1 MDNFSALM
9 KLDELVNSMKKKE
22 ETNKTRDA
30 IVIALA
36 ILGIV
41 AAVAG
46 IAYAVYRFV
55 TPAEDVFD
63 DDFDDDFNDDDE
75 LIAFGDE
82 DGAEEKNAKSED
94 KE

>member
-9 KLDELVNSMKKKE
+9 KLDELVSSMKKKE
-22 ETNKTRDA
+22 EKSKTRDA

-36 ILGIV
+36 ILGVV

-55 TPAEDVFD
+55 TPAEDEFD
-63 DDFDDDFNDDDE
+63 DDFDDDFNDDE
-75 LIAFGDE
+75 LIAFGEEDE
-82 DGAEEKNAKSED
+82 KDAKAED

>member
-9 KLDELVNSMKKKE
+9 KLDELVSSMKKKE
-22 ETNKTRDA
+22 EKSKTRDA

-36 ILGIV
+36 ILGV
-41 AAVAG
+41 LAAVAG

-55 TPAEDVFD
+55 TPAEDEFD
-63 DDFDDDFNDDDE
+63 DDFDDDFNDDE

-82 DGAEEKNAKSED
+82 DEEDENDAKAED

>member
-9 KLDELVNSMKKKE
+9 KLDELVSSMKKKE
-22 ETNKTRDA
+22 EKSKTRDA

-36 ILGIV
+36 ILGVV

-55 TPAEDVFD
+55 TPAEDE
-63 DDFDDDFNDDDE
+63 FDDDFNDDE

-82 DGAEEKNAKSED
+82 DEEDEKDAKAED

>member
-1 MDNFSALM
+1 MDNFSTLM
-9 KLDELVNSMKKKE
+9 KLDELVSSMKKKE
-22 ETNKTRDA
+22 AKSKTRDV

-55 TPAEDVFD
+55 TPAEDEFD
-63 DDFDDDFNDDDE
+63 DDFDDDFNDDE

-82 DGAEEKNAKSED
+82 DEEDEKDAQAED

>member
-9 KLDELVNSMKKKE
+9 KLDELVSSMKKKE
-22 ETNKTRDA
+22 EKSKTRDA

-36 ILGIV
+36 ILGVV

-55 TPAEDVFD
+55 TPAEDEFD
-63 DDFDDDFNDDDE
+63 DDFDDDD
-75 LIAFGDE
+75 LIVFDE
-82 DGAEEKNAKSED
+82 DEDEASEAAD
-94 KE
+94 KD

>member
-9 KLDELVNSMKKKE
+9 KLDELVSSMKKKE
-22 ETNKTRDA
+22 EKSKTRDA

-36 ILGIV
+36 ILGVV

-55 TPAEDVFD
+55 TRRTPRRKIRNKQYKRKIWFRE
-63 DDFDDDFNDDDE
+63 
-75 LIAFGDE
+75 
-82 DGAEEKNAKSED
+82 GAPKRRALFL
-94 KE
+94 KERGQKA

>member
-1 MDNFSALM
+1 MDNFGALM
-9 KLDELVNSMKKKE
+9 KLDELVSSMKKKE
-22 ETNKTRDA
+22 EKSKTRDA

-36 ILGIV
+36 ILGVV

-55 TPAEDVFD
+55 TPAEDEFD
-63 DDFDDDFNDDDE
+63 DDFDDDFNDDE

-82 DGAEEKNAKSED
+82 DEKDAKAED

>member
-9 KLDELVNSMKKKE
+9 KLDELVSSMKKKE
-22 ETNKTRDA
+22 EKSKTRDA

-36 ILGIV
+36 ILGVV

-55 TPAEDVFD
+55 TPAEDE
-63 DDFDDDFNDDDE
+63 FDDDFNDDE

-82 DGAEEKNAKSED
+82 DEEDEKDAKAEEKK
-94 KE
+94 

>member
-1 MDNFSALM
+1 MDNFSTLM
-9 KLDELVNSMKKKE
+9 KLDELVSSMKKKE
-22 ETNKTRDA
+22 AKSKTRDV

-55 TPAEDVFD
+55 TPAEDEFD
-63 DDFDDDFNDDDE
+63 DDFDDDFNDDE

-82 DGAEEKNAKSED
+82 DEEDEKDAKAEEKK
-94 KE
+94 